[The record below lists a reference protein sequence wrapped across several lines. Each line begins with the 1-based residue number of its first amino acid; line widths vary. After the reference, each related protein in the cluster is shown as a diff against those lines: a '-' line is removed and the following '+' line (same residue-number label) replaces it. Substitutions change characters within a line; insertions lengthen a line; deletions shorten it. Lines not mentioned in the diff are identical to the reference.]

1 MKSRYLA
8 SFSTL
13 CPEAGKGLVVYSGE
27 TIPGIAAH
35 FADVS
40 AWCHGIDETNVDS
53 SS

>member
-1 MKSRYLA
+1 MSRHLA

-13 CPEAGKGLVVYSGE
+13 CPEAEKGLVVYSGE

-40 AWCHGIDETNVDS
+40 AWCPRIDENNVDPPS
-53 SS
+53 